1 MGSKII
7 GTGSYLPSIKITN
20 EALFEKIENFEYDR
34 AALSLSKKGVD
45 VDSLSKAEV
54 FDKWVQQVCG
64 IENRYFATDD
74 IINSE
79 FGVNERMGFLAAE
92 KAIADAG
99 IDKNSID
106 TIIFATYSPAKLI
119 PNSAI
124 YVAHQLDIKGTQ
136 GFTLNTACSGFLDS
150 LGVADAKIKSG
161 QSETVLV
168 IASEYMSGNMNYGD
182 PTTAILFGDG
192 AGAAIVQKTTDK
204 KCIMSYYSEMDFSP
218 ENITMDYAGTLK
230 MGGGPNVQKRA
241 VNAMSGALDAA
252 LAKTDIK
259 LEDLDLVIPHQA
271 NLRIIT
277 QLQKKLKLNDEQMV
291 TTIQDMG
298 NLGGATS
305 AIALDKYRQAVV
317 SGYTYNKGETLV
329 GMTVVG
335 GGYTYS
341 SVIMYI

>member
-1 MGSKII
+1 MASKII
-7 GTGSYLPSIKITN
+7 GTGSFLPDIKITN
-20 EALFEKIENFEYDR
+20 ELLFEKIEQFDYDR

-45 VDSLSKAEV
+45 VEPLSKAQV

-74 IINSE
+74 LINSE

-99 IDKNSID
+99 IDKNDID
-106 TIIFATYSPAKLI
+106 TVIFATYSPAKLI

-124 YVAHQLDIKGTQ
+124 YAAHQLGLENTQ

-150 LGVADAKIKSG
+150 LGVADAKIQSG

-168 IASEYMSGNMNYGD
+168 IASEYMSGNMNYAD

-192 AGAAIVQKTTDK
+192 AGAAIVQKTEEK
-204 KCIMSYYSEMDFSP
+204 GILSYYSAMDFSP
-218 ENITMDYAGTLK
+218 ENITMDYGGTLK
-230 MGGGPNVQKRA
+230 MGGGPNVQRRA
-241 VNAMSGALDAA
+241 VNAMSGALENA
-252 LAKTDIK
+252 LSKTDK
-259 LEDLDLVIPHQA
+259 EVADLDVVIPHQA

-277 QLQKKLKLNDEQMV
+277 QLQKKLKLTNEQMV
-291 TTIQDMG
+291 ATIQDMG

-305 AIALDKYRQAVV
+305 AIALDKYRQGVV
-317 SGYTYNKGETLV
+317 DYKYNKGETLV

-341 SVIMYI
+341 SVVMYI